1 MPTFRV
7 TGPDGKTYQVT
18 APEGA
23 TQDQVLARV
32 KAHSGG
38 AMDKPTSFMQGVNE
52 SLSQVNK
59 NLNAINPVNAAMRAL
74 GVTPQTEKLS
84 GKIDRKL
91 AASPYRGS
99 TAGKITG
106 GVIGTLPTAMLP
118 GGPLVQG
125 ALSGGLLTDK
135 KDAQGV
141 LTDMAVGAVSSKLGD
156 KAARGIARV
165 VSPKVAPVVQRLK
178 DAGVAMTPGQILGAK
193 NGLLGGMIKGA
204 EDRLTGIPF
213 LGETVTGARRRS
225 VETFNRAALNQ
236 PLKSIGKNLPK
247 DSPVG
252 NEGVA
257 AVERELGKAYDDVL
271 PKLTATGDSQFSS
284 DLAQIQAKAKL
295 MAPERAKQ
303 YNAILKDLS
312 RFWKPGN
319 TMTGKDFKAV
329 ESRLGERIRNY
340 GSGADPDARDLANAL
355 GEVQSSLRSLAAR
368 QNPSE
373 AAKLKAINA
382 GWAKFTRI
390 QKAASAATKDGVF
403 TPNQLSIA
411 ARVMDK
417 SGRKA
422 ATARGDALMQRFAQD
437 AQSVLPSS
445 VPDSGTAGRLMMG
458 LGGLGYVNPA
468 SAVAGGAAMLPYTQ
482 PGQKAFE
489 WLLTGRQGPVAKNLA
504 DYIRLAAPVAS
515 SGGASLAVQKP

>member
-32 KAHSGG
+32 KAQAGG
-38 AMDKPTSFMQGVNE
+38 SADKPTSFMQGVNE

-74 GVTPQTEKLS
+74 GINSPADKLT
-84 GKIDRKL
+84 GAVDRKL

-99 TAGKITG
+99 TAGKIAG
-106 GVIGTLPTAMLP
+106 GVIGTLPTAAIP

-141 LTDMAVGAVSSKLGD
+141 LTDMAVGAVSSKLGE
-156 KAARGIARV
+156 KAVRGIARA

-193 NGLLGGMIKGA
+193 NGLLGGMVKGA

-213 LGETVTGARRRS
+213 LGDAVSGARRRS
-225 VETFNRAALNQ
+225 VETFNQAALNQ
-236 PLKSIGKNLPK
+236 ALKPIGKKLPK
-247 DSPVG
+247 GAPIG
-252 NEGVA
+252 NDGIA
-257 AVERELGKAYDDVL
+257 TVERELGKAYDEVL
-271 PKLTATGDSQFSS
+271 PRLSATGDDKFAS
-284 DLAQIQAKAKL
+284 DLAQIHAKAAT
-295 MAPERAKQ
+295 MAPARAQ
-303 YNAILKDLS
+303 QFNAILKDLG

-319 TMTGKDFKAV
+319 QITGKDLKAI
-329 ESRLGERIRNY
+329 ETRLGERIRNY
-340 GSGADPDARDLANAL
+340 GSGADPDARDLASVL

-373 AAKLKAINA
+373 AARLKAINA
-382 GWAKFTRI
+382 GWAQFTRL
-390 QKAASAATKDGVF
+390 QKAASSATKDGVF
-403 TPNQLSIA
+403 SPNQLSVA

-445 VPDSGTAGRLMMG
+445 VPDPGTAGRLMLG
-458 LGGLGYVNPA
+458 LGAGGYVNAPA
-468 SAVAGGAAMLPYTQ
+468 AMAGGAAMLPYTK

-489 WLLTGRQGPVAKNLA
+489 WLLTGRQGPTAQSLA
-504 DYIRLAAPVAS
+504 DLIRLAAPVAS
-515 SGGASLAVQKP
+515 SGAASLAVQKP

>member
-178 DAGVAMTPGQILGAK
+178 DYGVLMTPGQILGATNSK
-193 NGLLGGMIKGA
+193 VGGMLKGV
-204 EDRLTGIPF
+204 EDRLTGVPF
-213 LGETVTGARRRS
+213 LGDVVTGARRRS

-236 PLKSIGKNLPK
+236 SLKPIGKSLPK
-247 DSPVG
+247 GGPIG
-252 NEGVA
+252 NEGIA
-257 AVERELGKAYDDVL
+257 KVERELGKAYDEVL
-271 PKLTATGDSQFSS
+271 PKLNAVGDTRFAD
-284 DLAQIQAKAKL
+284 DLVKIHAKAKT
-295 MAPERAKQ
+295 MAPDRAKQ
-303 YNAILKDLS
+303 FDAILNDLG

-319 TMTGKDFKAV
+319 SITGKDLKAI

-340 GSGADPDARDLANAL
+340 GSGADPDARDLANIL
-355 GEVQSSLRSLAAR
+355 GEVQSSLRSMAAR
-368 QNPSE
+368 QNPSQ

-382 GWAKFTRI
+382 GWAQFTRL
-390 QKAASAATKDGVF
+390 QKAASSATKDGVF
-403 TPNQLSIA
+403 TPNQLSVA

-458 LGGLGYVNPA
+458 LGVGGYFNPA
-468 SAVAGGAAMLPYTQ
+468 TAAAGGAAMLPYTKG
-482 PGQKAFE
+482 GQKAFE
-489 WLLTGRQGPVAKNLA
+489 WLLTGRQGPVAKSIA
-504 DYIRLAAPVAS
+504 DYIRLTAPVAS
-515 SGGASLAVQKP
+515 GGAASLAIQKP